1 MKTLYVAVVVAVGV
15 LSAACSEGAPRVGM
29 TSDRSFEPTSVTVS
43 VGETVTWTNDSA
55 DAHTVTAE
63 ENSVPDGAAYFA
75 SGDVSSEE
83 AANDDVA
90 AGFLA
95 EGETFSVTFEVPGT
109 YRYYCIPHRSEG
121 MTGTVIVK
129 E

>member
-1 MKTLYVAVVVAVGV
+1 MKMLCLTLIAAVGI
-15 LSAACSEGAPRVGM
+15 LSAACSEGAPRVAM
-29 TSDRSFEPTSVTVS
+29 TGDRAFEPESITVS
-43 VGETVTWTNDSA
+43 VGETVTWVDESA

-63 ENSVPDGAAYFA
+63 AASLPEGADYFA
-75 SGDVSSEE
+75 SGGATSE
-83 AANDDVA
+83 DVA
-90 AGFLA
+90 TDEVADGLLT
-95 EGETFSVTFEVPGT
+95 EGETFSVTFDEPGT